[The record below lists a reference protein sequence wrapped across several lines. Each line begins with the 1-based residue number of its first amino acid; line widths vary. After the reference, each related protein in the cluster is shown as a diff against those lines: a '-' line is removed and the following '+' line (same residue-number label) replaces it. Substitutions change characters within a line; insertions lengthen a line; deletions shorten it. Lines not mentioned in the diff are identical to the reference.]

1 MEIISISELH
11 DILKEKKDNIL
22 VLDVRSSAEYNSG
35 HIESAENTPHEDVGD
50 IAEDLQQYDTVYV
63 HCKMGGRA
71 KMASQTLEAMG
82 LDNVVCVGQGGMQ
95 AWMENGWP
103 TV

>member
-1 MEIISISELH
+1 MENISISELH
-11 DILKEKKDNIL
+11 DILKEKKENIL
-22 VLDVRSSAEYNSG
+22 VLDVRSSSEFNSG
-35 HIESAENTPHEDVGD
+35 HIESAENMPHEVVGD

-71 KMASQTLEAMG
+71 KMASQTLTSMG
-82 LDNVVCVGQGGMQ
+82 LDNIVCVGDGGMQ
-95 AWMENGWP
+95 AWMDNGWP